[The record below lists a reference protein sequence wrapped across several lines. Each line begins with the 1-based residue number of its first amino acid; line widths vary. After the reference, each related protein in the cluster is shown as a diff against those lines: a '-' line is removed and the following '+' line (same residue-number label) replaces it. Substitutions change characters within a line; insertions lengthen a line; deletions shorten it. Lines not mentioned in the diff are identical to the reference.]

1 MNIKK
6 GEIYGFKLNSG
17 EEVIARVDS
26 IADNIVRITKP
37 LSLAFGQQ
45 GPSLMPSM
53 VSADTDKTVNLNL
66 NVCSLVAR
74 VGSDVEGHY
83 LRGISEL
90 DLPPEKQIITE

>member
-6 GEIYGFKLNSG
+6 GKIYGFKLNSG

-26 IADNIVRITKP
+26 VDGNIVKIIKP

-45 GPSLMPSM
+45 GPSLMPSI
-53 VSADTDKTVNLNL
+53 VSADSEKSVSLNL
-66 NVCSLVAR
+66 DVCSLVAR
-74 VGSDVEGHY
+74 VGDDVEGHY
-83 LRGISEL
+83 LRGISDL